1 MARPLRIE
9 IEDGL
14 YHVTSRGWER
24 RVVVRDDR
32 DRQRWLELLDRVAS
46 RSGWRVFAWGLMNN
60 HFHLY
65 LRTPQPNLSAGMH
78 DLNSGYASAFNRR
91 YRRCGA
97 LFQGRFKA
105 VVVEDESHALEL
117 TRYIHLNPVRASLV
131 DRPDQYAWSSY
142 HDYLGLRP
150 APAWLDWETV
160 VSELG
165 KDRRAARSAYRRFV
179 EAGLC
184 QPPRSPLE
192 SAVGGIFLG
201 GGEWVERWRQR
212 LSAEPVREGVPAQ
225 RQLAWRPSLEEVAEA
240 VSQAFGVERAELSVS
255 RRHGNEAR
263 SAAIYLARQVTDA
276 AVGAIG
282 QYFGGV
288 SLAAI
293 SKLVARVEDRRGQ
306 DRAWDRRLT
315 ELAERLRTS
324 RVAPKVKC

>member
-9 IEDGL
+9 TEDGL

-24 RVVVRDDR
+24 RVLVRDDR
-32 DRQRWLELLDRVAS
+32 DRQRWLELLDRVS
-46 RSGWRVFAWGLMNN
+46 GRCGWRVFAWGLMSN

-91 YRRCGA
+91 YRRCGS

-117 TRYIHLNPVRASLV
+117 TRYIHLNPVRASMV
-131 DRPDQYAWSSY
+131 ERPEQYAWSSY
-142 HDYLGLRP
+142 RDYLGMSR

-165 KDRRAARSAYRRFV
+165 KDRRLARSAYRRFV
-179 EAGLC
+179 EAGLS

-192 SAVGGIFLG
+192 SAVGGMFLG
-201 GGEWVERWRQR
+201 GGEWVEWWQR
-212 LSAEPVREGVPAQ
+212 RLAAEPVREGVPAQ
-225 RQLAWRPSLEEVAEA
+225 RQLAWRPSLEEVAGA
-240 VSQAFGVERAELSVS
+240 VSQAFGVERAALCVS

-276 AVGAIG
+276 AVGVIG

-293 SKLVARVEDRRGQ
+293 SKMVARVEHRRGE

-315 ELAERLRTS
+315 KLSEHLRTG
-324 RVAPKVKC
+324 RDAPKS